1 MLKILSYGNTI
12 FDRCKRKK
20 ENKMNNKDKEDIRL
34 KELEEVDLS
43 QEEEDPAKMSKEEFF
58 AMIDK
63 RRKSKSIKMSMEDMQ
78 DLLVIMQRKDEP
90 KSPFS
95 EALERIKKYREKNN
109 L

>member
-1 MLKILSYGNTI
+1 MELQYLTDVRG
-12 FDRCKRKK
+12 KK
-20 ENKMNNKDKEDIRL
+20 KAVIVPIEQYNSLIESQKRL

-43 QEEEDPAKMSKEEFF
+43 QKEKDPAKMSRKDFF

-78 DLLVIMQRKDEP
+78 DLLVIMQRENSP
-90 KSPFS
+90 TSPFS

>member
-1 MLKILSYGNTI
+1 MDTVKITAEINSVDVPLLEALLKKFKAKSIKIEENDPTKM
-12 FDRCKRKK
+12 RRK
-20 ENKMNNKDKEDIRL
+20 D
-34 KELEEVDLS
+34 
-43 QEEEDPAKMSKEEFF
+43 FF

-78 DLLVIMQRKDEP
+78 DLLVIMQRENSP
-90 KSPFS
+90 TSPFS

>member
-1 MLKILSYGNTI
+1 MDTVKISAEINSVDIPL
-12 FDRCKRKK
+12 FEALFKRVKAK
-20 ENKMNNKDKEDIRL
+20 SIKIEKR
-34 KELEEVDLS
+34 
-43 QEEEDPAKMSKEEFF
+43 DPTKMSKEEFF

-95 EALERIKKYREKNN
+95 EALERIKKYREKNLN
-109 L
+109 TESR

>member
-1 MLKILSYGNTI
+1 MS
-12 FDRCKRKK
+12 RK
-20 ENKMNNKDKEDIRL
+20 D
-34 KELEEVDLS
+34 
-43 QEEEDPAKMSKEEFF
+43 FF

-78 DLLVIMQRKDEP
+78 DLLVIMQREN
-90 KSPFS
+90 SPTSPSS

>member
-1 MLKILSYGNTI
+1 MNLLNLS
-12 FDRCKRKK
+12 
-20 ENKMNNKDKEDIRL
+20 L
-34 KELEEVDLS
+34 KELKAERRMENKEERRKKKK
-43 QEEEDPAKMSKEEFF
+43 DPAKMSRKDFF